1 MLSNLNLLCYGDY
14 MLRELAEYICLLN
27 MLLSL
32 MIKFVVHLSTDG
44 LLNPLVHW
52 MQEKVCWK
60 MILRKRKRRMRM
72 IKMV

>member
-1 MLSNLNLLCYGDY
+1 
-14 MLRELAEYICLLN
+14 MLRELTEFICILN

-32 MIKFVVHLSTDG
+32 LVMYLLTGG
-44 LLNPLVHW
+44 LLNRLVHW